1 MRAGRS
7 QVHDRSKRLQMLK
20 ANIDAAHRMSANI
33 IRRSSDG
40 PTAKRP
46 NRWRAPAPESPT
58 HGFRLLRARTTAGY
72 QSGTSLLQDG
82 PDPAELAKLQEAV
95 DNALKSEASGS
106 AAPCRALRCVAAQTA
121 ELRCCCRHSA
131 GLHST
136 RELHGDLDWIARA
149 QASPAHRSRPKSG
162 PRSSRPCELR

>member
-20 ANIDAAHRMSANI
+20 ANIDAARRMSANI

-40 PTAKRP
+40 PTAKPLARSRTLIAYP
-46 NRWRAPAPESPT
+46 RVPACKI
-58 HGFRLLRARTTAGY
+58 RARTTRSRHTAGY
-72 QSGTSLLQDG
+72 HAGTSLLQEG

-106 AAPCRALRCVAAQTA
+106 AAPRRAAHCVALRTA
-121 ELRCCCRHSA
+121 ELRCCCRH
-131 GLHST
+131 
-136 RELHGDLDWIARA
+136 
-149 QASPAHRSRPKSG
+149 
-162 PRSSRPCELR
+162 